1 MIQQPP
7 SSSPPVPAPTVDPRR
22 PFGAHVRMSWWKPLL
37 IVIVP
42 LLVMIIAQYALM
54 IIAVIVEIVAFGRDP
69 YATAMTPLMMLAGNL
84 SLTLMGPLAI
94 LLTAWLAKVPWRS
107 LLSFPRGLS
116 GARWGVYGAAFTG
129 LVVIGL
135 LLTWLLF
142 PDAPGMELGS
152 ITLAGGSITLLAVVL
167 LTTPLQAA
175 SEELALRGAMMPA
188 IASWVKPG
196 KAAAAVGAVLSSLIF
211 GAIHGSID
219 PWLASYYTIFGA
231 SMAVMVILSRGLEAP
246 IMFHVMNN
254 VILLT
259 LTALTGGGD
268 VDLDRSVGS
277 GGPFMLVFIAI
288 DVLAVLVVWLY
299 ERRGR

>member
-135 LLTWLLF
+135 LLTWLSRLT
-142 PDAPGMELGS
+142 PDGVAHLVVQRHLGS
-152 ITLAGGSITLLAVVL
+152 DS
-167 LTTPLQAA
+167 LQK
-175 SEELALRGAMMPA
+175 
-188 IASWVKPG
+188 W
-196 KAAAAVGAVLSSLIF
+196 
-211 GAIHGSID
+211 
-219 PWLASYYTIFGA
+219 
-231 SMAVMVILSRGLEAP
+231 LEAQGHP
-246 IMFHVMNN
+246 TER
-254 VILLT
+254 LT
-259 LTALTGGGD
+259 SRAGFRVLT
-268 VDLDRSVGS
+268 VG
-277 GGPFMLVFIAI
+277 PAPTV
-288 DVLAVLVVWLY
+288 
-299 ERRGR
+299 